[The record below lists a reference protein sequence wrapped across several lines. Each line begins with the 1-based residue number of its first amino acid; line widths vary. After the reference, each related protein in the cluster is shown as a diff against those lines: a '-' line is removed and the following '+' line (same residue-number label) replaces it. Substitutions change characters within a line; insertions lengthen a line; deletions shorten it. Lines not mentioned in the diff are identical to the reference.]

1 MANKSTAKAIS
12 NVLKGKIPDTVS
24 RVVEE
29 QFGLYC
35 DDCGQHYDYHR
46 FASGYEYK
54 DGCQCEFDE
63 MYRQK
68 KQREK
73 MQEKQL
79 RLDRMF
85 KYSHISEEIKDATFE
100 QYEPLNEIQFRTK
113 RACEKYAINFD
124 KKNKQSL
131 ILSGSFGIGKS
142 HLAMSIVNALV
153 DKGYT
158 ALFMNVEGIVTMFR
172 ETNNNNSKYRASEIH
187 NEIRR
192 VDLMVIDDYG
202 VELTNYGR
210 GQLFQVMEN
219 RVGKHNIITSNLSL
233 EQMTKNKEESRIFS
247 RITKNC
253 TAFELTGAD
262 QRGKDFR
269 VIR

>member
-35 DDCGQHYDYHR
+35 DDCGQYYDYHR
-46 FASGYEYK
+46 FVSGYEYK
-54 DGCQCEFDE
+54 DGCQCEFDKL
-63 MYRQK
+63 YHQK
-68 KQREK
+68 LQHDREREK
-73 MQEKQL
+73 HK
-79 RLDRMF
+79 RLKRMF
-85 KYSHISEEIKDATFE
+85 KYSHISEEIKNATFE
-100 QYEPLNEIQFRTK
+100 QYEPTNEIQTK
-113 RACEKYAINFD
+113 VKRVCERYAMNFD
-124 KKNKQSL
+124 KNNKQSL

-142 HLAMSIVNALV
+142 HLAMAIVNSLIE
-153 DKGYT
+153 KGHT

-172 ETNNNNSKYRASEIH
+172 ETNDNNSKHTASEIH

-253 TAFELTGAD
+253 TAFELTGVD